1 MYSVFI
7 LIMTLYKLFSCIC
20 HHINFLIVLNFYNTQ
35 CFFVMFLLLLQA
47 GDIETNPGPENGYKL
62 SILHL
67 NIRSIRSKLDF
78 ILDNFSEF
86 NILCFSETHLDN
98 NALQKCFFFRICTVH
113 HTEKIEQTM
122 EGECWHI

>member
-1 MYSVFI
+1 
-7 LIMTLYKLFSCIC
+7 
-20 HHINFLIVLNFYNTQ
+20 
-35 CFFVMFLLLLQA
+35 MFLLLLQA

-67 NIRSIRSKLDF
+67 NVRSIRNKLDF

-98 NALQKCFFFRICTVH
+98 NAFSFEFVQCTIQKR
-113 HTEKIEQTM
+113 
-122 EGECWHI
+122 